1 MKTDNADPDDTLPDL
16 PVTHPI
22 EARDN
27 TPDMIKPSKQ
37 SETSLQSVVT
47 VTETTTSMA
56 SKMTDTTTTDANE
69 PECEQ
74 NVATRSVVTES
85 TSITI
90 GAVIEIVPMIDPTLE
105 VETEASVPDPNTGTQ
120 P

>member
-1 MKTDNADPDDTLPDL
+1 MPDL

-22 EARDN
+22 EGRDN
-27 TPDMIKPSKQ
+27 TRDTVKPSKR
-37 SETSLQSVVT
+37 SETLLPSVVT

-56 SKMTDTTTTDANE
+56 SKMTDTTDADE

-74 NVATRSVVTES
+74 NAATRSVVTES
-85 TSITI
+85 TSVTTS
-90 GAVIEIVPMIDPTLE
+90 AVIKILPTIDPTLE

-120 P
+120 PRSVVTGANMTQI